1 MSIYKGNA
9 LHEQRISPLNLPV
22 VTPHKATLSEAMDMT
37 NDEIARAVLPALP
50 VFPVRVRDVPLGTRD
65 AGSVSQ
71 SAGAPAS
78 PALKRREDAEILHQV
93 ERAVW
98 DARWLCDH
106 EGFGNLEPHMRAVTA
121 ELLLRLA
128 GELSR

>member
-22 VTPHKATLSEAMDMT
+22 VTPHKATLSEAQDLDDMERVT
-37 NDEIARAVLPALP
+37 LPP
-50 VFPVRVRDVPLGTRD
+50 P
-65 AGSVSQ
+65 
-71 SAGAPAS
+71 PA
-78 PALKRREDAEILHQV
+78 KRREDAEILHQV

-128 GELSR
+128 GELSRG

>member
-22 VTPHKATLSEAMDMT
+22 VTPHKATLSEAQDLDDMERVT
-37 NDEIARAVLPALP
+37 LPP
-50 VFPVRVRDVPLGTRD
+50 P
-65 AGSVSQ
+65 
-71 SAGAPAS
+71 PA
-78 PALKRREDAEILHQV
+78 KRREDAEILHQV

-106 EGFGNLEPHMRAVTA
+106 EGFGKD
-121 ELLLRLA
+121 
-128 GELSR
+128 LSRKLTSGLRHSYFRNFVV